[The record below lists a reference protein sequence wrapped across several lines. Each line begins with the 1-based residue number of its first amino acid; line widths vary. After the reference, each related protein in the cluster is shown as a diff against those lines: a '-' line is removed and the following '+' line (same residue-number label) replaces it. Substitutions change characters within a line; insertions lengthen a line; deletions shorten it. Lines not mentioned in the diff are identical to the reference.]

1 MTLKQRQ
8 KDQRKIQFPSFR
20 MSIYC
25 VNFLCFSKRSN
36 SWRKEL
42 ETKQHM
48 KEDQGYDEILERNF
62 LQTRAFTRYLLCV
75 SSFNR
80 STTDINVDA
89 RSPLETAPTGLRL
102 NAPLREEALLLK
114 R

>member
-48 KEDQGYDEILERNF
+48 KEEEGFFEIFERIF
-62 LQTRAFTRYLLCV
+62 LQIRANACYFLLFYVCPHLID
-75 SSFNR
+75 R
-80 STTDINVDA
+80 
-89 RSPLETAPTGLRL
+89 
-102 NAPLREEALLLK
+102 
-114 R
+114 